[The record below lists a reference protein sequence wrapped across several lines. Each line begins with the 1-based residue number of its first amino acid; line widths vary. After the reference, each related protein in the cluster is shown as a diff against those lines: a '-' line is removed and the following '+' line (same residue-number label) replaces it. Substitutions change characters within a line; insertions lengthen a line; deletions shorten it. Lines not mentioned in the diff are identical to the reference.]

1 MDQSFDPE
9 LIIGLVGAVGTEIK
23 VVVELLEERLRLAGY
38 ETEKIK
44 ISEQVIPLVP
54 EACGA
59 YDASDA
65 FQRIKALM
73 DGGNAVRRL
82 ANDNGVLADGVATL
96 IYDGRAKDKDGR
108 SIPNVRKA
116 YIVDSLKRP
125 EEVGRL
131 RSVYPNGF
139 VLIGIHSEENQRL
152 ENLVNNLGISPENAK
167 TLISRDGEEQKVPN
181 GQRLNKTFHL
191 ADFFVRLTGNR
202 ERLRHDI
209 RRMIEIWFG
218 YPYHTPTFD
227 EYAMFMAFSAAL
239 RSADLSRQV
248 GAVIARNEMILAT
261 GANDCPRFGG
271 GLYWPAPDNQGA
283 IGDIDRGRDYKRESD
298 SNRIEQ
304 LRMIEDISSKFSE
317 LGVPAEKA
325 KEILE
330 SSRLRDLTEFG
341 RVVHAEME
349 ALLACGRLG
358 ISTVDS
364 TLYSTTFPCH
374 NCAKHIVAAGIKRVV
389 YVEPYPK
396 SKAIDFHDDSIS
408 TSTIPEAG
416 KVQFQPFVG
425 IGPRR
430 YFDLFSINGNNSYP
444 LDRKDPMTGKS
455 VKWAIERAKLRIK
468 MAPDSY
474 LGFELQAT
482 NKFSQF
488 IKKGQPS

>member
-1 MDQSFDPE
+1 
-9 LIIGLVGAVGTEIK
+9 
-23 VVVELLEERLRLAGY
+23 
-38 ETEKIK
+38 
-44 ISEQVIPLVP
+44 
-54 EACGA
+54 
-59 YDASDA
+59 
-65 FQRIKALM
+65 
-73 DGGNAVRRL
+73 
-82 ANDNGVLADGVATL
+82 
-96 IYDGRAKDKDGR
+96 
-108 SIPNVRKA
+108 
-116 YIVDSLKRP
+116 
-125 EEVGRL
+125 
-131 RSVYPNGF
+131 
-139 VLIGIHSEENQRL
+139 
-152 ENLVNNLGISPENAK
+152 
-167 TLISRDGEEQKVPN
+167 
-181 GQRLNKTFHL
+181 
-191 ADFFVRLTGNR
+191 
-202 ERLRHDI
+202 
-209 RRMIEIWFG
+209 MIEIWFG

>member
-1 MDQSFDPE
+1 MNQSFDPE

-23 VVVELLEERLRLAGY
+23 LVVDLLEERLRLAGY
-38 ETEKIK
+38 NTETIK

-54 EACGA
+54 NAVPA
-59 YDASDA
+59 YDVSDR

-96 IYDGRAKDKDGR
+96 IYDARAKDGAGR

-125 EEVGRL
+125 EEVARL

-152 ENLVNNLGISPENAK
+152 DNLVNNRGIPLDNAK
-167 TLISRDGEEQKVPN
+167 TLIARDGEEQKVPH

-191 ADFFVRLTGNR
+191 ADFFVRIKGDR

-248 GAVIARNEMILAT
+248 GAVIARGEMILAT

-271 GLYWPAPDNQGA
+271 GLYWPARDDQGV
-283 IGDIDRGRDYKRESD
+283 IGDKDHGRDYKRKSD

-304 LRMIEDISSKFSE
+304 LRMIEEIASKFSE
-317 LGVPAEKA
+317 LGVPTAKA

-330 SSRLRDLTEFG
+330 SSRLSDLTEFG

-358 ISTVDS
+358 ISTVDA

-374 NCAKHIVAAGIKRVV
+374 NCAKHIVAGGIKRVV

-408 TSTIPEAG
+408 TATLPERD
-416 KVQFQPFVG
+416 KVQFEPFVG

-444 LDRKDPMTGKS
+444 LVRKNPSTGES
-455 VKWAIERAKLRIK
+455 VNWSIERAKLRIK
-468 MAPDSY
+468 MAPHSY
-474 LGFELQAT
+474 LGLELQAT
-482 NKFSQF
+482 NNFSQF
-488 IKKGQPS
+488 IQKGHPS

>member
-1 MDQSFDPE
+1 
-9 LIIGLVGAVGTEIK
+9 
-23 VVVELLEERLRLAGY
+23 
-38 ETEKIK
+38 
-44 ISEQVIPLVP
+44 
-54 EACGA
+54 
-59 YDASDA
+59 
-65 FQRIKALM
+65 
-73 DGGNAVRRL
+73 
-82 ANDNGVLADGVATL
+82 
-96 IYDGRAKDKDGR
+96 
-108 SIPNVRKA
+108 
-116 YIVDSLKRP
+116 
-125 EEVGRL
+125 
-131 RSVYPNGF
+131 
-139 VLIGIHSEENQRL
+139 
-152 ENLVNNLGISPENAK
+152 
-167 TLISRDGEEQKVPN
+167 
-181 GQRLNKTFHL
+181 
-191 ADFFVRLTGNR
+191 
-202 ERLRHDI
+202 
-209 RRMIEIWFG
+209 
-218 YPYHTPTFD
+218 
-227 EYAMFMAFSAAL
+227 
-239 RSADLSRQV
+239 
-248 GAVIARNEMILAT
+248 MILAT

>member
-44 ISEQVIPLVP
+44 ISEQVITLVP

-191 ADFFVRLTGNR
+191 AVFLYAS
-202 ERLRHDI
+202 L
-209 RRMIEIWFG
+209 EI
-218 YPYHTPTFD
+218 
-227 EYAMFMAFSAAL
+227 
-239 RSADLSRQV
+239 
-248 GAVIARNEMILAT
+248 
-261 GANDCPRFGG
+261 ANDCDMTF
-271 GLYWPAPDNQGA
+271 
-283 IGDIDRGRDYKRESD
+283 
-298 SNRIEQ
+298 
-304 LRMIEDISSKFSE
+304 
-317 LGVPAEKA
+317 AE
-325 KEILE
+325 
-330 SSRLRDLTEFG
+330 
-341 RVVHAEME
+341 
-349 ALLACGRLG
+349 
-358 ISTVDS
+358 
-364 TLYSTTFPCH
+364 
-374 NCAKHIVAAGIKRVV
+374 
-389 YVEPYPK
+389 
-396 SKAIDFHDDSIS
+396 
-408 TSTIPEAG
+408 
-416 KVQFQPFVG
+416 
-425 IGPRR
+425 
-430 YFDLFSINGNNSYP
+430 
-444 LDRKDPMTGKS
+444 
-455 VKWAIERAKLRIK
+455 
-468 MAPDSY
+468 
-474 LGFELQAT
+474 
-482 NKFSQF
+482 
-488 IKKGQPS
+488 